1 MKPRMTPKQFSK
13 SIAEGPLTTTRIT
26 RALVAVYRD
35 EILQCLDDGW
45 PLRAIWER
53 MKGEGLL
60 RVGYDAF
67 RRAAVRLQRA
77 KKSGQTLPSTPS
89 TPTSFNFNPTPNPK
103 ELF

>member
-1 MKPRMTPKQFSK
+1 MNPKMTPKQFSK
-13 SIAEGPLTTTRIT
+13 SIAEAPLTTTRIT

-35 EILQCLDDGW
+35 EIIQSLEDGW

-67 RRAAVRLQRA
+67 RRAAVRLQRT
-77 KKSGQTLPSTPS
+77 KNGQTPPSTPS
-89 TPTSFNFNPTPNPK
+89 TPSSFNFNPKPNPK